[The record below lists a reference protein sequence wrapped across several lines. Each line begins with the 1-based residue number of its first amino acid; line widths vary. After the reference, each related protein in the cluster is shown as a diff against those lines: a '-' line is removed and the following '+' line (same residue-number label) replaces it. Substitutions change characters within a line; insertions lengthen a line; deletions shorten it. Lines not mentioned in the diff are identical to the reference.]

1 MPTGLIKVFCYNP
14 TEDTNVGR
22 LISKVNGKG
31 DFSVVDEHC
40 ILVIEDQE
48 DLAELY
54 EAALKEA
61 GYKVRNAYTGEEGL
75 AEFQANG
82 ADLILLDMTLP
93 EMNGAQ
99 VLRAI
104 RAINAN
110 IPIIIVTG
118 ETSDDLRQQCQMLGV
133 QEYLSKPPDYDA
145 MLAAIERSLE
155 SPQEEAEIIT
165 LRLTK
170 PILSQLS
177 EVDTN
182 IERAIIK
189 LLDERERKAM
199 KAEM

>member
-1 MPTGLIKVFCYNP
+1 
-14 TEDTNVGR
+14 
-22 LISKVNGKG
+22 
-31 DFSVVDEHC
+31 VDEHC

-99 VLRAI
+99 VLREI
-104 RAINAN
+104 RSINAN

-165 LRLTK
+165 LRLAK

-199 KAEM
+199 KAER

>member
-1 MPTGLIKVFCYNP
+1 M
-14 TEDTNVGR
+14 
-22 LISKVNGKG
+22 
-31 DFSVVDEHC
+31 DEHC

-54 EAALKEA
+54 EAALKGA
-61 GYKVRNAYTGEEGL
+61 GYKVRNAYTGEEGV
-75 AEFQANG
+75 AEFQADG
-82 ADLILLDMTLP
+82 ADCILLDMTLP

-99 VLRAI
+99 VLSAI

-155 SPQEEAEIIT
+155 SPQEEAQIVT
-165 LRLTK
+165 LRLAK
-170 PILSQLS
+170 PVLSQLS
-177 EVDTN
+177 EIDSN
-182 IERAIIK
+182 IERAVELICEEK
-189 LLDERERKAM
+189 FKKD
-199 KAEM
+199 

>member
-1 MPTGLIKVFCYNP
+1 MN
-14 TEDTNVGR
+14 
-22 LISKVNGKG
+22 
-31 DFSVVDEHC
+31 EHC

-54 EAALKEA
+54 ETALKEA

-93 EMNGAQ
+93 EMNGGQ
-99 VLRAI
+99 VLHAI

-110 IPIIIVTG
+110 IPVIIVTG
-118 ETSDDLRQQCQMLGV
+118 ETSDELRQQCQMLGV
-133 QEYLSKPPDYDA
+133 QEYLSKPPNYDA

-155 SPQEEAEIIT
+155 SPPEEAEIIT
-165 LRLTK
+165 LRLAK
-170 PILSQLS
+170 PVLSQLS
-177 EVDTN
+177 EIDTN